1 MNNESR
7 DKLIQGSVERIE
19 QKLTELRDLYK
30 PHSYDFK
37 TSLNWNGLRLR
48 TLTTVPEL
56 IQVLAQ
62 IKDVERSECEAFKL
76 VREKVGELMKDV
88 KEPESRLCGYHA
100 QDWEDDIVELIKS
113 KCYNDK
119 LTTLENAKEELENY
133 LSDEVKTDRQIESI
147 INALS
152 L

>member
-7 DKLIQGSVERIE
+7 DKLIQCSVERIE
-19 QKLTELRDLYK
+19 QRLSELHNLYT
-30 PHSYDFK
+30 PHQYNFK

-56 IQVLAQ
+56 VHVLAE
-62 IKDVERSECEAFKL
+62 IKDVERSEREAFKL

-88 KEPESRLCGYHA
+88 KEPESRLSGYHA
-100 QDWEDDIVELIKS
+100 QEWEDDIIELIKQ

-119 LTTLENAKEELENY
+119 VDALENAKEELENF
-133 LSDEVKTDRQIESI
+133 LSDDVKTDRQIESI
-147 INALS
+147 ISALA